1 MQSVCITGGGGYIG
15 SRVTALLLAAGYQV
29 RVFDLLLFGGSGIRS
44 FISHPNFEY
53 LKGDIRNAQEVS
65 AAMQG
70 VDAVIHLAA
79 IVGEPACNQNP
90 SLAREVNAYGSSV
103 VLEQAIAAK
112 VKRFVFAST
121 CSNYGRMEMKD
132 GWVDET
138 SRLDPIS
145 LYATTKVGFE
155 LELLRNKRDSFVPVI
170 LRFAT
175 AYGLSNRPRFDLTV
189 NEFAAMLASGKQ
201 LEIYGEQF
209 WRPYCHVDDIAV
221 ACQLAIEADTQLV
234 NGEAFNVGTS
244 SENYQKGTLVE
255 LVLRQLPE
263 AKHLVRFVE
272 RDTDP
277 RDYRVNCDKIK
288 NRLGFTAKKTVSDG
302 IREIIATINSGSIAD
317 FTTMEYRN
325 A

>member
-1 MQSVCITGGGGYIG
+1 MHSVCITGGGGYIG
-15 SRVTALLLAAGYQV
+15 SRVAAHLLASGYRV
-29 RVFDLLLFGGSGIRS
+29 RVFDALLFGDSGIRS
-44 FISHPNFEY
+44 FLSHPQYECV
-53 LKGDIRNAQEVS
+53 KGDIRNAGEVAS
-65 AAMQG
+65 AMQG
-70 VDAVIHLAA
+70 IDAVIHLAA

-103 VLEQAIAAK
+103 VMEQAKAAK

-138 SRLDPIS
+138 SRLDPLS

-155 LELLRNKRDSFVPVI
+155 LELLRSQSDSFVPVI

-189 NEFAAMLASGKQ
+189 NEFAATLAAGKQ
-201 LEIYGEQF
+201 LEVYGEQF
-209 WRPYCHVDDIAV
+209 WRPYCHVDDIAL
-221 ACQLAIEADTQLV
+221 ACELAVRADDSRV
-234 NGEAFNVGTS
+234 RGEAFNVGTS

-255 LVLRQLPE
+255 LVLHHIPN
-263 AKHLVRFVE
+263 AKHLVRFVQ
-272 RDTDP
+272 RDHDP
-277 RDYRVNCDKIK
+277 RDYRVRCEKIQQT
-288 NRLGFTAKKTVSDG
+288 LGFNTQHTVSDG
-302 IREIIATINSGSIAD
+302 IQEVITAINEGKIAD
-317 FTTMEYRN
+317 FTMLEYRN

>member
-1 MQSVCITGGGGYIG
+1 MRSVLITGGGGYIG
-15 SRVTALLLAAGYQV
+15 SRVSAHLLAAGYRV
-29 RVFDLLLFGGSGIRS
+29 RVFDSLLFGDSGIRS
-44 FISHPNFEY
+44 FLSHLNYEY
-53 LKGDIRNAQEVS
+53 VNGDIRKVTEVS

-70 VDAVIHLAA
+70 MDAVIHLAA
-79 IVGEPACNQNP
+79 IVGEPACDKNP
-90 SLAREVNAYGSSV
+90 ALAREVNAYGSSV
-103 VLEQAIAAK
+103 VMEQAIAAG

-155 LELLRNKRDSFVPVI
+155 LELLRAQKDLFVPVI

-175 AYGLSNRPRFDLTV
+175 VYGLSNRPRFDLTV
-189 NEFAAMLASGKQ
+189 NEFAATLASGQK
-201 LEIYGEQF
+201 LEVYGEQF
-209 WRPYCHVDDIAV
+209 WRPYCHVDDIAI
-221 ACQLAIEADTQLV
+221 ACTLV
-234 NGEAFNVGTS
+234 VEVDDSLVRGEAFNVGTS

-255 LVLRQLPE
+255 LVLRQLPD

-288 NRLGFTAKKTVSDG
+288 RTLGFNAQKTVTDG
-302 IREIIATINSGSIAD
+302 MKEIIATIKEGTIAD
-317 FTTMEYRN
+317 FTTPEYRN